1 MSYPQQPGQQPQQP
15 QWGQQPGW
23 GQQPPQQPK
32 KKSTG
37 MIVGFSC
44 LGIVVLVIMLGIVGA
59 VMGGTDSGSDEGGI
73 LEVTAPPT
81 KAAEKKDDAPKEK
94 DDAGPEG
101 DVKITE
107 CEVNGATQWP
117 AAKLEITNRSSKQS
131 NYIVQ
136 VEFLDKDGTRL
147 GEGTA
152 ATNNLAPAQ
161 LAKETAQ
168 GLAQVDGKVTCRV
181 TKVTRYAS

>member
-1 MSYPQQPGQQPQQP
+1 
-15 QWGQQPGW
+15 
-23 GQQPPQQPK
+23 
-32 KKSTG
+32 

-44 LGIVVLVIMLGIVGA
+44 LGIVALVIMLGIVGA

>member
-1 MSYPQQPGQQPQQP
+1 MSYPQQPQPP

-23 GQQPPQQPK
+23 GQQLPQQPK

-44 LGIVVLVIMLGIVGA
+44 LGIVVLVIMLGIIGA
-59 VMGGTDSGSDEGGI
+59 VVGGTDSGNDEGGI
-73 LEVTAPPT
+73 LEVTASPT
-81 KAAEKKDDAPKEK
+81 AAEKKDDAPKEK
-94 DDAGPEG
+94 EDAGPEG
-101 DVKITE
+101 DVKISA
-107 CEVNGATQWP
+107 CEVNDVTKWP
-117 AAKLEITNRSSKQS
+117 AAKLEITNRSTKTS

-152 ATNNLAPAQ
+152 ATNNLARYQ

-168 GLAQVDGKVTCRV
+168 GLAQVDGKVTCKV

>member
-1 MSYPQQPGQQPQQP
+1 MSYPQQPGQQP

-23 GQQPPQQPK
+23 GQQPPQPK
-32 KKSTG
+32 KKNVG

-44 LGIVVLVIMLGIVGA
+44 LGIVALLVVLGVIGA
-59 VMGGTDSGSDEGGI
+59 VLGGTDSGSDTGES
-73 LEVTAPPT
+73 LEVTAPPS
-81 KAAEKKDDAPKEK
+81 KAADKKDDAPKEK
-94 DDAGPEG
+94 EATGPEG
-101 DVKITE
+101 DVKITS
-107 CEVNGATQWP
+107 CEVNDATQWP
-117 AAKLEITNRSSKQS
+117 AAKLEITNRSSKDS

-152 ATNNLAPAQ
+152 ATNNLAPDQ

-168 GLAQVDGKVTCRV
+168 GLAQVTGKVTCKV